1 MLNNSNPPLLTIGSY
16 VGVRHDDTY
25 EIYFEPDRPRGAR
38 LGRHGLCGAGDGGRG
53 EPDRHLRR
61 SVSALLGRR
70 SDEGQRDQFG
80 GTGGAG
86 ARDLQSG
93 TACPGVGSADD
104 WFGRYIDEAP
114 ARSDRPRRER
124 KSVV

>member
-1 MLNNSNPPLLTIGSY
+1 MLNNSNPPLLTSGSY
-16 VGVRHDDTY
+16 FGVRHDDTY
-25 EIYFEPDRPRGAR
+25 EIDFEPDRPRGAR

-86 ARDLQSG
+86 ARDLQS
-93 TACPGVGSADD
+93 D
-104 WFGRYIDEAP
+104 
-114 ARSDRPRRER
+114 R
-124 KSVV
+124 KSVGEGKSVYVGVDLGGGRIIKKKKT